1 MKAEIADATA
11 RRKAVSA
18 VVAFGVAVTAVA
30 VTAACASGSS
40 GKGVG
45 KLDPSLPAD
54 QVIHAAAQSVLAAGG
69 VHVHGTVTTTG
80 GAGAGASGGAAGTS
94 NVVIDGPIRFG
105 PKMSADLSIAVKPD
119 SDDVPDRVVYDGST
133 LYAKAPPNL
142 HAKVVAK
149 PTATWFAIPSDDPE
163 LFGVHLPVKLSD
175 PAGLVSGLL
184 AKGKFVKVGAETADG
199 VATVRYAAEFAGGRP
214 AHVDVWLNHSGLPVE
229 LRLKAGN
236 SLGDLHFTDW
246 GKPVKITAP
255 RADEVMNP
263 TDQVSFSMS
272 ASGFTVTV
280 GSGDLDGSSFS
291 SSGVFEAP
299 PGPSSST
306 CVAVTFTPS
315 APSGASATTANA
327 CFDIGSLT
335 FPTLSSPPTA
345 TGS

>member
-1 MKAEIADATA
+1 MNTEIGDATA

-18 VVAFGVAVTAVA
+18 VVAFGVAVAAVA
-30 VTAACASGSS
+30 VTAACASGMS
-40 GKGVG
+40 GKSAG

-54 QVIHAAAQSVLAAGG
+54 QVMHAAAQSVLAADG
-69 VHVHGTVTTTG
+69 VHVHGTVTVTG
-80 GAGAGASGGAAGTS
+80 GAGAGGGAAGDST
-94 NVVIDGPIRFG
+94 VVIDGPVRFG
-105 PKMSADLSIAVKPD
+105 PKMVADLSLAVKPD
-119 SDDVPDRVVYDGST
+119 SDDVPDRVIYDGST

-149 PTATWFAIPSDDPE
+149 PNATWFAIPSDDHE
-163 LFGVHLPVKLSD
+163 LFGVHLPVKLGD

-184 AKGKFVKVGAETADG
+184 AEGKFARVGAETADG
-199 VATVRYAAEFAGGRP
+199 VATVRYAAEFAGGKP

-229 LRLKAGN
+229 LRVKAGN

-255 RADEVMNP
+255 KADEVMNP

-280 GSGDLDGSSFS
+280 GSGLLDGSSFS
-291 SSGVFEAP
+291 SSGVYEVP

-306 CVAVTFTPS
+306 CIAVTFTPS
-315 APSGASATTANA
+315 APSGASATTADA
-327 CFDIGSLT
+327 CIDIGSLT
-335 FPTLSSPPTA
+335 FQTLSAPPTA